1 MIKTKKN
8 KLINLISSYL
18 FKTKSIYLVNL
29 SGLTD
34 NQIFDWRK
42 NCYKHKIKLKFI
54 KNTLLKKSIINSKF
68 EIFNKFLKGPTTLM
82 TSNNV
87 NGPALIINNYKKKFS
102 LKKEYL
108 KAAFI
113 EDILYSGDSQLKTLI
128 TLKSKNELLLD
139 IIFYIKFE
147 LINLIFNLKKNFNII
162 IYYLVK
168 KINLVKKIKHEMN
181 KMTDLKKLADKLV
194 NLTVKEVTELSTI
207 LKENYGIM
215 APSSEETK
223 LSLDLESKQ
232 EKKTFNVILKSSGQ
246 SKLAVVKLIK
256 EVTGKGLKESK
267 DLVDSAPTIIKE
279 SLKKEEAESLKNKF
293 ENIGAEIEF
302 N

>member
-18 FKTKSIYLVNL
+18 FKTQSIYLVNL

-34 NQIFDWRK
+34 NQIFYLRK

-68 EIFNKFLKGPTTLM
+68 EILNNFLKGPTTLM

-87 NGPALIINNYKKKFS
+87 NGPALIINNYKKKFD

-113 EDILYSGDSQLKTLI
+113 EDIFYSGDSQLKTLI

-139 IIFYIKFE
+139 IIFYLKFE
-147 LINLIFNLKKNFNII
+147 LINLFLNLNKNFNII
-162 IYYLVK
+162 IYSLVK
-168 KINLVKKIKHEMN
+168 KKIN
-181 KMTDLKKLADKLV
+181 
-194 NLTVKEVTELSTI
+194 
-207 LKENYGIM
+207 
-215 APSSEETK
+215 
-223 LSLDLESKQ
+223 
-232 EKKTFNVILKSSGQ
+232 
-246 SKLAVVKLIK
+246 
-256 EVTGKGLKESK
+256 
-267 DLVDSAPTIIKE
+267 
-279 SLKKEEAESLKNKF
+279 
-293 ENIGAEIEF
+293 
-302 N
+302 

>member
-29 SGLTD
+29 SGLTS
-34 NQIFDWRK
+34 NQIFDLRK
-42 NCYKHKIKLKFI
+42 NCYKQKIKLKFI
-54 KNTLLKKSIINSKF
+54 KNTLLKKSIRNSKF

-87 NGPALIINNYKKKFS
+87 NVPALIINNYKKKFS

-139 IIFYIKFE
+139 IIFYLKFE
-147 LINLIFNLKKNFNII
+147 LINFFFNLKKNFNLL
-162 IYYLVK
+162 IYSLVK
-168 KINLVKKIKHEMN
+168 KKIN
-181 KMTDLKKLADKLV
+181 
-194 NLTVKEVTELSTI
+194 
-207 LKENYGIM
+207 
-215 APSSEETK
+215 
-223 LSLDLESKQ
+223 
-232 EKKTFNVILKSSGQ
+232 
-246 SKLAVVKLIK
+246 
-256 EVTGKGLKESK
+256 
-267 DLVDSAPTIIKE
+267 
-279 SLKKEEAESLKNKF
+279 
-293 ENIGAEIEF
+293 
-302 N
+302 

>member
-29 SGLTD
+29 SGLTS
-34 NQIFDWRK
+34 NQIFDLRK

-68 EIFNKFLKGPTTLM
+68 EILNKFLKGPTTLM

-87 NGPALIINNYKKKFS
+87 NVPALIINNYKKKFS
-102 LKKEYL
+102 LKKEKKEYL

-139 IIFYIKFE
+139 IIFYLKFE
-147 LINLIFNLKKNFNII
+147 LINFFLNLKKNFNII
-162 IYYLVK
+162 IYSLVK
-168 KINLVKKIKHEMN
+168 KKIN
-181 KMTDLKKLADKLV
+181 
-194 NLTVKEVTELSTI
+194 
-207 LKENYGIM
+207 
-215 APSSEETK
+215 
-223 LSLDLESKQ
+223 
-232 EKKTFNVILKSSGQ
+232 
-246 SKLAVVKLIK
+246 
-256 EVTGKGLKESK
+256 
-267 DLVDSAPTIIKE
+267 
-279 SLKKEEAESLKNKF
+279 
-293 ENIGAEIEF
+293 
-302 N
+302 

>member
-1 MIKTKKN
+1 
-8 KLINLISSYL
+8 
-18 FKTKSIYLVNL
+18 
-29 SGLTD
+29 
-34 NQIFDWRK
+34 
-42 NCYKHKIKLKFI
+42 
-54 KNTLLKKSIINSKF
+54 
-68 EIFNKFLKGPTTLM
+68 
-82 TSNNV
+82 
-87 NGPALIINNYKKKFS
+87 
-102 LKKEYL
+102 
-108 KAAFI
+108 
-113 EDILYSGDSQLKTLI
+113 
-128 TLKSKNELLLD
+128 
-139 IIFYIKFE
+139 
-147 LINLIFNLKKNFNII
+147 
-162 IYYLVK
+162 
-168 KINLVKKIKHEMN
+168 MN

-215 APSSEETK
+215 APPTTSSEETK
-223 LSLDLESKQ
+223 LSLEYKQ

-293 ENIGAEIEF
+293 ENIGAEIEL

>member
-1 MIKTKKN
+1 
-8 KLINLISSYL
+8 
-18 FKTKSIYLVNL
+18 
-29 SGLTD
+29 
-34 NQIFDWRK
+34 
-42 NCYKHKIKLKFI
+42 
-54 KNTLLKKSIINSKF
+54 
-68 EIFNKFLKGPTTLM
+68 
-82 TSNNV
+82 
-87 NGPALIINNYKKKFS
+87 
-102 LKKEYL
+102 
-108 KAAFI
+108 
-113 EDILYSGDSQLKTLI
+113 
-128 TLKSKNELLLD
+128 
-139 IIFYIKFE
+139 
-147 LINLIFNLKKNFNII
+147 
-162 IYYLVK
+162 
-168 KINLVKKIKHEMN
+168 MN

-215 APSSEETK
+215 APPTTSSEETK
-223 LSLDLESKQ
+223 LSLESKQ

-293 ENIGAEIEF
+293 ENIGAEIEL